1 MLRLLASLLV
11 LASCSMGAV
20 KTGGE
25 KPYVYDTRSEYT
37 SEDLRELAPKVVTTS
52 KRDPKVET
60 LDKLFGKDQ
69 KPLKRIGII
78 VFESQLQTTLEGL
91 ARGNLIYM
99 SAQGK
104 QIMTEN
110 LLRIWEESE
119 KILSPDL
126 DYVNTNKIKKSPA
139 FHKYGMAEDDYV
151 NSRRST
157 LSHDDIFYIDWG
169 KKTTTANTVNPR
181 GMRDMSFLLVPAY
194 DLMGGPKWSEH
205 NKQFVND
212 VAKELK
218 LDAVMIVMSTIEWT
232 AAHKDKFKDDY
243 VPEEVTIKIKAST
256 LVPLSQYNER
266 LDKLK
271 NSSRP
276 DVTLCYRTYESE
288 LKIPVLISVPEEMKN
303 FDTIEHELL
312 SPMMKTYK
320 DLAQMTLM
328 QMTDD
333 LKKTW

>member
-1 MLRLLASLLV
+1 
-11 LASCSMGAV
+11 MGAI
-20 KTGGE
+20 KEGGE
-25 KPYVYDTRSEYT
+25 KPYVYDVKSEYT
-37 SEDLRELAPKVVTTS
+37 SEELKELAPKIVTTS
-52 KRDPKVET
+52 KRDPQVGK
-60 LDKLFGKDQ
+60 LDALFGKDQ
-69 KPLKRIGII
+69 KPLKRVGII

-91 ARGNLIYM
+91 ARGNMIYM

-119 KILSPDL
+119 KVLSPDL
-126 DYVNTNKIKKSPA
+126 DYVRTARIKKSPS

-157 LSHDDIFYIDWG
+157 LSHDDIFYIESG
-169 KKTTTANTVNPR
+169 KKTTTTTTVNPR

-218 LDAVMIVMSTIEWT
+218 LDAVMIVMSEISWT
-232 AAHKDKFKDDY
+232 AAHKDKFKDDF
-243 VPEEVTIKIKAST
+243 VPEQAVIKIKTST
-256 LVPLSQYNER
+256 LVPLSQYHER
-266 LDKLK
+266 LEKLK
-271 NSSRP
+271 NSEKP
-276 DVTLCYRTYESE
+276 GVTLCYRTYESE
-288 LKIPVLISVPEEMKN
+288 LKVPIFISVPEEMKN

-312 SPMMKTYK
+312 TPVMKTYK

-328 QMTDD
+328 QVTDD